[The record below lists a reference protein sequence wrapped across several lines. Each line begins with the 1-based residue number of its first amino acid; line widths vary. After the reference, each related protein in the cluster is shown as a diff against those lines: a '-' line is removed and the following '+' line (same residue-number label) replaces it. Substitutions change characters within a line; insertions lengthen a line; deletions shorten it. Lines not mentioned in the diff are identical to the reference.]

1 MDVEKAIEKAFSFLE
16 SQSENGFYKC
26 QLSSNRTMNN
36 PKYSPNEIASSS
48 LILGTAFSQKS
59 PTNQEIVDYLKNHLR
74 KDNSIS
80 FFENQKLLP
89 SDADT
94 TSYTLSALI
103 QSGAFSV
110 NENQEIAK
118 KIIENKKN
126 GKIQVYFN
134 PKKFNRENRF
144 DEVALCNISYF
155 LFQEGFE
162 FEAEKQFPTIRDFFT
177 SKKYLNGTRY
187 YFSPETAIYFASR
200 LTEFPKGNEQLH
212 SILETS
218 LKERIGK
225 TDFPLDLAM
234 RVTSAYRLGLN
245 NNIDFQKLIS
255 IQNSDGSFPEDA
267 IYKYGSKEEYF
278 GSKEI
283 STAFSI
289 EALMTADK

>member
-1 MDVEKAIEKAFSFLE
+1 MDVKKAVEKAYQYLE

-48 LILGTAFSQKS
+48 LMLGTAFSQNGHS
-59 PTNQEIVDYLKNHLR
+59 NQEIVDYLKNHLR
-74 KDNSIS
+74 EDNTIS
-80 FFENQKLLP
+80 FFENEKLLP
-89 SDADT
+89 ADADT
-94 TSYTLSALI
+94 TSFTLSVLI
-103 QSGAFSV
+103 HSGALSL
-110 NENQEIAK
+110 NENQEVAK
-118 KIIENKKN
+118 KIIENQKN

-134 PKKFNRENRF
+134 PEKFNRENRF

-162 FEAEKQFPTIRDFFT
+162 AEAENQLPIIRDFFT
-177 SKKYLNGTRY
+177 SKKYLNGSRY

-200 LTEFPKGNEQLH
+200 LMTFPKGKEQLH
-212 SILETS
+212 STLESS

-245 NNIDFQKLIS
+245 NDTDFQKLIS
-255 IQNSDGSFPEDA
+255 IQNSDGSFPADA

-283 STAFSI
+283 STTFSI

>member
-1 MDVEKAIEKAFSFLE
+1 MDVEKAVEKGFEFLE
-16 SQSENGFYKC
+16 SQSDNGFYKC
-26 QLSSNRTMNN
+26 QISSNRTMEN
-36 PKYSPNEIASSS
+36 PKYSPNEIASAS
-48 LILGTAFSQKS
+48 LILGTAFSQNNHS
-59 PTNQEIVDYLKNHLR
+59 NQEIVDYLKKHLR
-74 KDNSIS
+74 EDNSIS

-89 SDADT
+89 TDADT
-94 TSYTLSALI
+94 TSYTLSSLI
-103 QSGAFSV
+103 HAEAFPM
-110 NENQEIAK
+110 NENQKIAK
-118 KIIENKKN
+118 KIIENQKN
-126 GKIQVYFN
+126 NQIQVYFI
-134 PKKFNRENRF
+134 PEEFNRENRF

-155 LFQEGFE
+155 LIQVGFE
-162 FEAEKQFPTIRDFFT
+162 DEAEKQLPIIRDFFT
-177 SKKYLNGTRY
+177 SKKYLNGSRY

-200 LTEFPKGNEQLH
+200 LIEFPKGNEQLH
-212 SILETS
+212 STLENS

-245 NNIDFQKLIS
+245 NDADFQKLIS
-255 IQNSDGSFPEDA
+255 IQNSDGSFPADA